1 MASAWIAMLA
11 MLLLAFV
18 NGTKHEVEW
27 SPCAEVH
34 STSTVVV
41 LGSPVTA
48 SCLIRDDCPLVKGQA
63 APNVVWKLDQR
74 SLTEDNE
81 SEGSTA
87 ASASEGGWNSTV
99 FIPSFTKTRGVLT
112 CSVLHAS
119 QCQIVGGVDIR
130 AGSPPD
136 VPQGLRCLTNLTKPE
151 TLLCQWD
158 QGPDTHLPTNYS
170 LHTEIRD
177 LSENNTYM
185 LPPDIHHFK
194 IPRAGF
200 VLFSN
205 IEIYVKAVNALGQ
218 ATSKHL
224 LLEPMSSAKFDP
236 PKVLKFQAEP
246 NRFGCL
252 KLSWSLSEQ
261 QKWVVTKVNLEVQL
275 KTANS
280 RSEEPVPVPRVV
292 RQKPLDLC
300 NLLHGTEYSVK
311 IRVSYKQSQWSEW
324 SNNKTGVTLERAP
337 NGQLDSWLKV
347 SGEKRQKLLSVDL
360 FWKVS
365 KQFRPNGKNLSY
377 IVSVRKPPGEKL
389 CITRER
395 HCAFRLPQ
403 GVWKVFLSARNAA
416 GTSQPTEIPVFKQR
430 ALPAV
435 SDIDVIPYGERSLLV
450 QWTRID
456 SSSITGYVVEWR
468 PLWEMNASFILF
480 DNIDRNQSN
489 IIISEIIEPYKPYEI
504 SVYPRYKDGIGFSQ
518 SISAYSRQKA
528 PSIAPNLR
536 VWETGPFGIELTWE
550 EIPLLQRNGIVQSY
564 RIFYWNEQGN
574 IKVVDA
580 AVEKRSVILD
590 GLKPS
595 SNYKAFIMV
604 STGGGSLNG
613 SEVTLK
619 TESLDPLAIILIV
632 ISSGVGLP
640 LFIIISVL
648 VCCSKRLKICFWP
661 KIPDPANSSIKK
673 WTASDSVQ
681 DIPLANDTQE
691 PSLIYLSHL
700 SLLDPPQKS
709 LEKRGGGISDDPW
722 FRSSD
727 TSDLGESICGS
738 PHIFNPGYTGLF
750 EDSVPYATVVF
761 DSPYSSQPP
770 SQSHAYLRS
779 ESTQPLLEEEPEEL
793 SSPKE
798 YQNIPVHRE
807 QVFFREC
814 LDDGLDDGLDNGE
827 LCTLWDDFPML
838 RALAMN
844 DVEIET

>member
-430 ALPAV
+430 GNLV
-435 SDIDVIPYGERSLLV
+435 TVTVIV
-450 QWTRID
+450 VI
-456 SSSITGYVVEWR
+456 SI
-468 PLWEMNASFILF
+468 FIC
-480 DNIDRNQSN
+480 
-489 IIISEIIEPYKPYEI
+489 SEIIEPYKPYEI

-681 DIPLANDTQE
+681 VGDTCLFFSFKDIPL
-691 PSLIYLSHL
+691 
-700 SLLDPPQKS
+700 KS